1 VDFIEEGDI
10 IPKPPF
16 ASADG
21 GFILCII
28 LLHKYM
34 SYKIED
40 WDQTKYLPPQTNS
53 TPELDIVKSLRKAW
67 VEVLQTEP
75 SINSLAVLFSQ
86 ITLECGPNLK
96 YCKNFNIGNIKSL
109 PNDGRYWTAF
119 RCNEI
124 LGGVN
129 KYFDPPNP
137 ICNFRAFK
145 TSSEGFVDYIKFLA
159 QKKNYAGAWAQVI
172 KGDPNEYAHQL
183 KIAMYYTASLESYT
197 KGVVSIFNRFKAK
210 YGSVDL
216 STHVPPEN
224 DTPIDL
230 TDEERAHIQ
239 GMVALSFSTQ
249 IQEYFSTA
257 RIDDGEETDPTD
269 NTYYTEVPSL
279 WTKVKGIFGG
289 NK

>member
-1 VDFIEEGDI
+1 
-10 IPKPPF
+10 
-16 ASADG
+16 
-21 GFILCII
+21 
-28 LLHKYM
+28 M

-53 TPELDIVKSLRKAW
+53 TPELDIVKSLQSAW
-67 VEVLQTEP
+67 ISVLKTEP

-109 PNDGRYWTAF
+109 PTDGRYWTAF

-124 LGGVN
+124 LSGVN
-129 KYFDPPNP
+129 QYFDPPNP

-145 TSSEGFVDYIKFLA
+145 TSTEGFTDYIQFLA

-172 KGDPNEYAHQL
+172 NGDPNEYAHQL
-183 KIAMYYTASLESYT
+183 KLAMYYTADLSQYT
-197 KGVVSIFNRFKAK
+197 KGVVSIFNQFKTK
-210 YGSVDL
+210 YSNIDL
-216 STHVPPEN
+216 STHIAPSN
-224 DTPIDL
+224 DIPIDL
-230 TDEERAHIQ
+230 TSEDRAHIQ
-239 GMVALSFSTQ
+239 GVLGLSLDSQ
-249 IQEYFSTA
+249 IQDYFATA

-279 WTKVKGIFGG
+279 WSKVKNVFGD
-289 NK
+289 KK